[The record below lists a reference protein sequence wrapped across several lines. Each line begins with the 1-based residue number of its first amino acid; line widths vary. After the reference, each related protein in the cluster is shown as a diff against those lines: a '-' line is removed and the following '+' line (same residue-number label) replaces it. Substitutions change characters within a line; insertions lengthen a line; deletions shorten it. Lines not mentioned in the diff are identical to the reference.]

1 MLPPDIR
8 TVHVPTFINETDEP
22 LLEVDTTR
30 SAVRTIQRD
39 GSLRL
44 AGEDEADA
52 VLQVRL
58 VDFEITPIAF
68 DRERRAAAEE
78 YRIYITAHV
87 ILMRS
92 GTNEVITEVPR
103 VRGENTFLL
112 AGDLTTSKQ
121 AGIPGAADD
130 LAQLIISQ
138 LVEAWP

>member
-112 AGDLTTSKQ
+112 TGDLTTSKQ